1 MQHKQ
6 NDYSDILHLPH
17 HQSAK
22 HKHMSL
28 HDRAA
33 QFAPF
38 AALKGYDGEID
49 ETARLTEKR
58 FVLSEEQ
65 AFTLNARTHILREHL
80 REQPVITVTHFVP
93 DMKKA
98 GGTYHTKTGALRR
111 IDEVQRIFCF
121 TDGTEIE
128 LDNIYEIDGA
138 VFQAYHEGE

>member
-1 MQHKQ
+1 MNKQ

-17 HQSAK
+17 HQSSK

-38 AALKGYDGEID
+38 AALKGYDSEID
-49 ETARLTEKR
+49 ESARLTEKR
-58 FVLSEEQ
+58 FVLNEEQ
-65 AFTLNARTHILREHL
+65 AFTLNERTHYLIEHI

-93 DMKKA
+93 DMRKA
-98 GGTYHTKTGALRR
+98 GGAYHEKTGALRR
-111 IDEVQRIFCF
+111 IDEVQRIFYF

-128 LDNIYEIDGA
+128 LDNIFEI
-138 VFQAYHEGE
+138 VIKH

>member
-1 MQHKQ
+1 MNKQ

-17 HQSAK
+17 HQSSK

-38 AALKGYDGEID
+38 AALKGYDSEID
-49 ETARLTEKR
+49 ESARLTEKR
-58 FVLSEEQ
+58 FVLNEEQ
-65 AFTLNARTHILREHL
+65 AFTLNERTHYLIEHI

-93 DMKKA
+93 DMRKA
-98 GGTYHTKTGALRR
+98 GGAYHEKTGALRR
-111 IDEVQRIFCF
+111 IDEVQHIVYF

-128 LDNIYEIDGA
+128 LDNIFEI
-138 VFQAYHEGE
+138 VIKH